1 MRRKALWI
9 EQQTTSEGWWYAL
22 ALEIGGRTV
31 AELKAAMGHR
41 EFLGWVVYL
50 RNRADDAKHRR

>member
-9 EQQTTSEGWWYAL
+9 EQQTTDEGAWYAVAQEL
-22 ALEIGGRTV
+22 GGRTV
-31 AELKAAMGHR
+31 AELKAAMTYR

-50 RNRADDAKHRR
+50 RNQVDDAKHRR